1 MRWAACCLTVVLT
14 GCMTPRDTSEAD
26 KKAIK
31 DVESAW
37 VKTAS
42 TKDVDA
48 FVNYYADDGQVL
60 MPNAPL
66 FTGKPAIK
74 EALKPMMADPN
85 FSITFMSTRV
95 EVSKS
100 GDLGYTQGP
109 YKMTF
114 SDQRGTSSKTKE
126 NISPSSVS
134 SPTEAGRQS
143 KIRSCPTSRSLR
155 PQTKNRPWGR
165 PSANKR

>member
-1 MRWAACCLTVVLT
+1 MK
-14 GCMTPRDTSEAD
+14 MTPHDTSEAD

-31 DVESAW
+31 EVESAW

-100 GDLGYTQGP
+100 GDMGYTQGP

-114 SDQRGTSSKTKE
+114 SDQRG
-126 NISPSSVS
+126 
-134 SPTEAGRQS
+134 
-143 KIRSCPTSRSLR
+143 
-155 PQTKNRPWGR
+155 
-165 PSANKR
+165 NKFEDEGKYLTVFRKLADGSWKAVEDTFMSDLPLPPPPNQ

>member
-1 MRWAACCLTVVLT
+1 MRLAACCLTLLLT
-14 GCMTPRDTSEAD
+14 GCMNMTPHDTSEAD

-31 DVESAW
+31 EVESAW

-85 FSITFMSTRV
+85 FSITFMPTRV

-100 GDLGYTQGP
+100 GDMGYTQGP

-114 SDQRGTSSKTKE
+114 SDQRG
-126 NISPSSVS
+126 
-134 SPTEAGRQS
+134 
-143 KIRSCPTSRSLR
+143 
-155 PQTKNRPWGR
+155 
-165 PSANKR
+165 NKFEDEGKYLTVYRKLADGSWKAVEDTFMSDLPLPPPPNQ

>member
-1 MRWAACCLTVVLT
+1 MRLAACCLALLLTGVLT
-14 GCMTPRDTSEAD
+14 GCTNMTPHDTSEAD

-42 TKDVDA
+42 GKDIDA
-48 FVNYYADDGQVL
+48 FVNYYADDAQLL

-114 SDQRGTSSKTKE
+114 SDQRG
-126 NISPSSVS
+126 
-134 SPTEAGRQS
+134 
-143 KIRSCPTSRSLR
+143 
-155 PQTKNRPWGR
+155 
-165 PSANKR
+165 NKFEDEGKYLTVFHKLADGSWKAVEDTFMSDLPLPPPPNEK